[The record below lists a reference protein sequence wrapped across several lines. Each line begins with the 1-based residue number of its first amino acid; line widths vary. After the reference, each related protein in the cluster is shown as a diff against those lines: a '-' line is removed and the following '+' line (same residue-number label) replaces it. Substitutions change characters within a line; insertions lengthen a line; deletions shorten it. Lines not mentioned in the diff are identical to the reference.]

1 MVAAVEPRDGQAT
14 AARSGRLVEALAL
27 VFFAYC
33 LLISFAVPYA
43 QELAIGHTESVQ
55 QT

>member
-1 MVAAVEPRDGQAT
+1 MIDHMPEML
-14 AARSGRLVEALAL
+14 SSLVEALAL